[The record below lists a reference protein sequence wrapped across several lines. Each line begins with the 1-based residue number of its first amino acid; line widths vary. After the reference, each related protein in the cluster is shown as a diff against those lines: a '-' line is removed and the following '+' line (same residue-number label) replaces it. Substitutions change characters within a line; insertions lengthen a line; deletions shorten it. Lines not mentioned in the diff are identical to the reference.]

1 MTVLR
6 VDEIRALGFEWPG
19 PVGDSAAMT
28 ADGAV
33 DLAATRAALERDLA
47 FFQGELDA
55 MHAFQRKWNAD
66 WNDVTDKREE
76 YGAVASELRRAI
88 DHVDAIGAGHGPR
101 AGAP

>member
-6 VDEIRALGFEWPG
+6 VEDIRGSDFEWPG
-19 PVGDSAAMT
+19 PVGDRAAMA

-76 YGAVASELRRAI
+76 YSALASELRRAI
-88 DHVDAIGAGHGPR
+88 DHVDAIRAQKPR
-101 AGAP
+101 PGAP